1 MKSGSGEGN
10 GSAVPSTTSASAT
23 VDIVGSMAKK
33 RPKVDKGESLKK
45 RNKKAAPEQPTN
57 ASGSTTRAPLTRG
70 KGWWRSRRPPS
81 RDIPFRTCVS
91 VIIDRVHDAGRL
103 VQNQHERILA
113 LWDANKELKLGANQE
128 LVAAAEHRAKELEE
142 DARKLRAELE
152 SLKNQQ
158 KGLKQEVG
166 VLRSSLDG
174 ARNDRARIKGDV
186 SSLTEVVTLLEA
198 KLKAEGP
205 KALAA
210 YKAS

>member
-1 MKSGSGEGN
+1 MPQGAPLGP
-10 GSAVPSTTSASAT
+10 A
-23 VDIVGSMAKK
+23 
-33 RPKVDKGESLKK
+33 DKGKGLVEIKE
-45 RNKKAAPEQPTN
+45 APEQGYTIQDLCEVEDW
-57 ASGSTTRAPLTRG
+57 TRADKYLASIMMRLKTVEGEDPL
-70 KGWWRSRRPPS
+70 
-81 RDIPFRTCVS
+81 
-91 VIIDRVHDAGRL
+91 
-103 VQNQHERILA
+103 NQHERILA

-142 DARKLRAELE
+142 DARKLRAKLE

-174 ARNDRARIKGDV
+174 ARNDRARLKGDV

-198 KLKAEGP
+198 KLKAKGL